1 MTERE
6 HLDWD
11 AAERSLADALSEM
24 MVLLSKTPDGMK
36 HTATRNR
43 ITMAAMSIEEA
54 QDQLSAARARVV
66 AA

>member
-1 MTERE
+1 MTEAE

-11 AAERSLADALSEM
+11 AAQNALTDALSEM
-24 MVLLSKTPDGMK
+24 MVLLSKTPDGMQ

-43 ITMAAMSIEEA
+43 ITMAAISIEQA

-66 AA
+66 KA